1 MSENCSLL
9 EIRSLTASYHR
20 NGEEFPVLDDV
31 SFAIE
36 KGKSLGVVGES
47 GSGKSTIAKC
57 IVQLLPLSS
66 GQMLWQG
73 RDIAQFDKSEAK
85 NLKIEMQMIFQ
96 DPGGSLN
103 PYMKSGA
110 IISEPLLVHGR
121 LNRKERENETKKL
134 LEQVGLQASD
144 AQKYP
149 HEFSG
154 GQKQRIALSLALV
167 RKPEILILDEVTS
180 ALDSETE
187 HEIQDALDRAGRGR
201 TVLMIAHRLST
212 VAKADSIIVLEEG
225 RVVERGDHETLLARK
240 GRYHDLWTLQ
250 QSEKTTAA

>member
-9 EIRSLTASYHR
+9 EIRGLTASYHR

-73 RDIAQFDKSEAK
+73 RDIAQFEKSEAK
-85 NLKIEMQMIFQ
+85 NLKTEMQMIFQ

-103 PYMKSGA
+103 PYMKAGA
-110 IISEPLLVHGR
+110 IISETLLVHGR

-154 GQKQRIALSLALV
+154 GQKQRIAIARALSLKPSLLV
-167 RKPEILILDEVTS
+167 CDEPTS
-180 ALDSETE
+180 ALDVSVQAT
-187 HEIQDALDRAGRGR
+187 ILNLLSDLQDEYALAMLFISHDIAVVHHICDEVLVLDNGKVIEFGATKEVIHAPTHPR
-201 TVLMIAHRLST
+201 TIELIESC
-212 VAKADSIIVLEEG
+212 
-225 RVVERGDHETLLARK
+225 
-240 GRYHDLWTLQ
+240 
-250 QSEKTTAA
+250 